1 LPGFD
6 CSLDDLN
13 GTLTRVASDISYWLD
28 MLSSG
33 PPEIPA
39 SALHFDIKTGLIGEG
54 AFGKV
59 YKGTLNGTDVAI
71 KIPNYQLEESS
82 ASELEDVR
90 QEIRVLRKIFHPNV
104 NLMVA
109 ACFPV
114 ADHQILTNRGF
125 MFLENVLQI
134 VKRDVH
140 DGRVIDWC
148 GLRVANYDPTTMQLV
163 YDEPLDLIVKH
174 DSDMVEFVARDKSD
188 GPAMSVVA
196 TANHAMYAGVERVC
210 AGGGGKRYR
219 HASGVDVYRKVS
231 AGELSDQWASGELSS
246 MSFVTAVP
254 NGVGGKARVGAA
266 LAESLGV
273 STVHSARLLE
283 AYGCWLAMT
292 IGGGDAGAGAFALA
306 ERAASIGVSVA
317 ELEEFFG
324 RRCEG
329 APFGAFVWQLSAGE
343 IGAVA
348 VGIEAASQGARS
360 VVVRDSEWRAMLER
374 MLIHGGFHVQF
385 CATVDRRWRVEFEPA
400 TPGESGVA
408 VVPRR
413 RAGAAEPVWCFSM
426 PTRDS
431 SNGSGGFVLTRRV
444 AADRQSACRPTL
456 QGNCTNPG
464 SIRIVFELMKASVK
478 ALICEPKYKYNKTFD
493 TPKKLKLI
501 KDVAK
506 GIAWLHS
513 PSVKIVH
520 RDLKLDNLMVDF
532 NDNGKV
538 CDFGLGVFK
547 KAGKETIRDTI
558 KGNLLYRAPE
568 LMKHSRGQARE
579 VEFTEMIDV
588 YGFGILIWEIYR
600 GEEWYPPHPFDE
612 PSSYCDFVCD
622 GKRPLLDNANG
633 VTWPSL
639 LAELVRACWAQNPS
653 DRPSMEEVV
662 QAVTGVEYQQWKA
675 TIAQQVSSDVGRSF
689 WLDNFSDAKI
699 TWVAMRAAVTRAT
712 RQPAAAGAAPAAGAA
727 RSTASTSA
735 STSTTTTA
743 ATTTAAATTSTA
755 ATSSAVGATTQQQQA
770 RFAALRR
777 LLCCDYTLERLKQT
791 PSDVLT
797 IETFN
802 VVQSAFGPFF
812 VADRAGAVL
821 AQIEAIEQEP
831 WFHGYI
837 SRQTAEERLKVT
849 HRELGTFLVRVSIT
863 QTDVPFVISYVGA
876 TKTGGAAIHHLK
888 ISRPRW
894 GEPTLVMDGANYASL
909 HQCVAKGRER
919 QILLEACDTSV
930 PLNPYNESM

>member
-1 LPGFD
+1 
-6 CSLDDLN
+6 
-13 GTLTRVASDISYWLD
+13 
-28 MLSSG
+28 M
-33 PPEIPA
+33 
-39 SALHFDIKTGLIGEG
+39 KTGLIGEG

-109 ACFPV
+109 ACFPA
-114 ADHQILTNRGF
+114 ADHQILTDRGF
-125 MFLENVLQI
+125 MYLDDVLAV
-134 VKRDVH
+134 VKRDAR
-140 DGRVIDWC
+140 DGRVVDWC
-148 GLRVANYDPTTMQLV
+148 GLRVANFDPASQELV
-163 YDEPLDLIVKH
+163 YDEPLDMIVKH
-174 DSDMVEFVARDKSD
+174 DSDLVEFTARDKS
-188 GPAMSVVA
+188 AFSVVA
-196 TANHAMYAGVERVC
+196 TANHAMYASVERAVR
-210 AGGGGKRYR
+210 AGGNKR
-219 HASGVDVYRKVS
+219 SLSSDVYRKVS
-231 AGELSDQWASGELSS
+231 AGELCDQWAAGELCS
-246 MSFVTAVP
+246 MRFATAVA
-254 NGVGGKARVGAA
+254 NGVGGGKSRAGGAM
-266 LAESLGV
+266 LADALGV
-273 STVHSARLLE
+273 SSTAHSTRLLE
-283 AYGCWLAMT
+283 AYGCWLAVS
-292 IGGGDAGAGAFALA
+292 IGSTDGAAAALVQH
-306 ERAASIGVSVA
+306 AAALGVSVDA
-317 ELEEFFG
+317 LEALFG
-324 RRCEG
+324 SFDG
-329 APFGAFVWQLSAGE
+329 APFAPFVWQLGSLEVGALIAGASL
-343 IGAVA
+343 GAHA
-348 VGIEAASQGARS
+348 I
-360 VVVRDSEWRAMLER
+360 VVRDVETRTQLER
-374 MLIHGGFHVQF
+374 LLVHGGFSVQF
-385 CATVDRRWRVEFEPA
+385 CATTGGQWQVSFARAATTASSVELVA
-400 TPGESGVA
+400 T
-408 VVPRR
+408 RR
-413 RAGAAEPVWCFSM
+413 RAAERVWCFSM
-426 PTRDS
+426 PARGGAT
-431 SNGSGGFVLTRRV
+431 GGFVMARRV
-444 AADRQSACRPTL
+444 AADGAWSAPASL

-622 GKRPLLDNANG
+622 GKRPLLDNSNG

-689 WLDNFSDAKI
+689 WLDNFSDAKV

-712 RQPAAAGAAPAAGAA
+712 RQAAGSATRTTGNPAAVATTAAAAATTTPAA
-727 RSTASTSA
+727 
-735 STSTTTTA
+735 A
-743 ATTTAAATTSTA
+743 ATTTATA
-755 ATSSAVGATTQQQQA
+755 APAAAASTSSAVGATTQQQQA

-777 LLCCDYTLERLKQT
+777 LLCCDYTLERSKQL

-863 QTDVPFVISYVGA
+863 QSDVPFVISYVGA

-894 GEPTLVMDGANYASL
+894 GEATLVMDGANYASL